1 MLAISRR
8 KIALDTPLSILLMDN
23 LVPQSKQLCLM
34 EAGGAALSSADSPAL
49 STRSDVISAPT
60 ETIFVL
66 RRKMSAPEDVWE
78 GKVSSELDGLY
89 REGISSSEKEVAW
102 KSNL

>member
-34 EAGGAALSSADSPAL
+34 EAGGAALSSADSPAP
-49 STRSDVISAPT
+49 RSDVISAPT

-102 KSNL
+102 KSDL